1 MLRSLGRVLLN
12 SVVLPKGPTFGT
24 SVCQIRKMSRI
35 LRFDGLPYRMSSED
49 FQDWIHELSEKT
61 PEKVHLISNRQGL
74 ASGDAY
80 VTFEDKS
87 MAKIVA
93 DNCDEKNIGDSNRY
107 VRIYDSDEEEL
118 EWQLNRQAIFKGEN
132 KMELYCVRMYGLP
145 FRATE
150 YQVALWFQDAEVN
163 CVDISFHFNRQGRK
177 SGDATAYFASE
188 VEAKKAMEKD
198 KHDMNGRYINLT
210 LDSAAGTFNESGNG
224 KKENCIKMSGLPFRA
239 SEEEMKDFFL
249 PNAKCVSVKVILN
262 RDGRP
267 SGDAIA
273 SFDSPEEVEE
283 AMQRDGEHLGSRYI
297 NLSKLQEES
306 SSSGDCFS
314 LKMSGLPFRTRE
326 PEIKDWFSTVA
337 ECQRVKILKNRENR
351 PSGEAIAE
359 FATKEDALEAMKLN
373 KEYLGERFVV
383 LTALDF

>member
-1 MLRSLGRVLLN
+1 
-12 SVVLPKGPTFGT
+12 
-24 SVCQIRKMSRI
+24 MSRI
-35 LRFDGLPYRMSSED
+35 LRFEGLPYKLASSE
-49 FQDWIHELSEKT
+49 FQEWIHELSEIN
-61 PEKVHLISNRQGL
+61 PEKVHLLSNRQGL

-80 VTFEDKS
+80 VTFDDKS
-87 MAKIVA
+87 MAKTVA
-93 DNCDEKNIGDSNRY
+93 DSCDEKNIGDSNRY
-107 VRIYDSDEEEL
+107 VRIHECDEEEL

-150 YQVALWFQDAEVN
+150 YQVAQWFQDVEAN

-188 VEAKKAMEKD
+188 TDAKKAIEKD

-210 LDSAAGTFNESGNG
+210 LDTAAGTFNENC
-224 KKENCIKMSGLPFRA
+224 KEKENCIKMSGLPFRA
-239 SEEEMKDFFL
+239 SETEMKEFFL

-273 SFDSPEEVEE
+273 SFDTPEEVEE
-283 AMQRDGEHLGSRYI
+283 AMKKDREHLGSRYI

-306 SSSGDCFS
+306 SSSEYFS
-314 LKMSGLPFRTRE
+314 IKMSGLPFKTRA
-326 PEIKDWFSTVA
+326 PEIVDWFSPKA
-337 ECQRVKILKNRENR
+337 ECQRVKILKTRDNR

-359 FATKEDALEAMKLN
+359 FSTKEAVEEAMKMN
-373 KEYLGERFVV
+373 KEYLGERFVI
-383 LTALDF
+383 LTSLDF